1 MGDAARRALQTEH
14 PQAGTAI
21 RLARKADEDAY
32 TINHRAA
39 V

>member
-1 MGDAARRALQTEH
+1 MGDAARRALRTEH

-32 TINHRAA
+32 ITNHRAA